1 MAIIHTTPK
10 RSGTEALLKILDNI
24 TDEIVLVHG
33 KILMGQFSQN
43 DCNALKLSL
52 YVNERTF
59 EYIGVRNVFIEDVR
73 DTIELRFGNKMQTQA
88 SLELLWQTNDWAQSF
103 AVNCRATYS
112 IGDLHT
118 AAKMVRD
125 FLLFGR
131 LPGTEVS
138 DEMENLINQTVPSK
152 GFIEFNVMASL
163 LDCNSF

>member
-52 YVNERTF
+52 YINGRACEC
-59 EYIGVRNVFIEDVR
+59 IGVRNVFIEDVR
-73 DTIELRFGNKMQTQA
+73 DTIELRFGSKIQTQE
-88 SLELLWQTNDWAQSF
+88 SLELLWRTNSWEESF
-103 AVNCRATYS
+103 PACCRST
-112 IGDLHT
+112 LPLCKLEE

-125 FLLFGR
+125 F
-131 LPGTEVS
+131 
-138 DEMENLINQTVPSK
+138 NQSNCT
-152 GFIEFNVMASL
+152 I
-163 LDCNSF
+163 